1 MSIEELPN
9 ELLFDIM
16 QYLDVYELYQ
26 SFDRLNTRFDSI
38 LYNKASFTGNLT
50 NLIKDIELKCLYQTS
65 LSEKLIYLKITN
77 EINGFYD
84 MIYKFFT
91 LLCPLESLKNLCSLT
106 LYGIGCNKETGF
118 EFYPF
123 MDYMKL
129 IRIIFTTLSNL
140 NYLSLTFVQ
149 SIDFNKISIHVPIS
163 SIRICKIY
171 SPGIDFDDIELILKM
186 CGTQLKCLSLAY
198 LKEADY
204 LRNISEKFEWL
215 LLEYIY
221 SELDQLQIEIFTV
234 EYQMKHDLF
243 KSKFWQ
249 DIWKV
254 KRYQSDGTLSIC
266 FQKDILDLGRISERK
281 VV

>member
-1 MSIEELPN
+1 EKKIFSMSIEELPN
-9 ELLFDIM
+9 EVLFDIT
-16 QYLDVYELYQ
+16 QYLDVYDLYQ
-26 SFDRLNTRFDSI
+26 SFDRLNSRFDSI
-38 LYNKASFTGNLT
+38 LYNKISFTGNLT
-50 NLIKDIELKCLYQTS
+50 NLIKDIELKYLYQTP
-65 LSEKLIYLKITN
+65 LSEKLIYLKVTN

-91 LLCPLESLKNLCSLT
+91 LLCPLQSLQNLCSLS
-106 LYGIGCNKETGF
+106 LYGIGCNKQTGF

-123 MDYMKL
+123 MDCMKL
-129 IRIIFTTLSNL
+129 MKIIFTTLSNL

-149 SIDFNKISIHVPIS
+149 RINFNTISIYVPIS

-171 SPGIDFDDIELILKM
+171 SPSMDFDDIELILKM

-204 LRNISEKFEWL
+204 LRNISEKCEWL

-221 SELDQLQIEIFTV
+221 SQLDQLQIEIFTV
-234 EYQMKHDLF
+234 DYQMKHDIHDLF

-249 DIWKV
+249 EIWKSEN
-254 KRYQSDGTLSIC
+254 RLNLNTRP
-266 FQKDILDLGRISERK
+266 KD
-281 VV
+281 